1 MQIYMAQ
8 ASDFDRI
15 LSFYHRLIDE
25 MWGSPYLPGWEKEKH
40 PSNDLIATSIEQEEM
55 FICENDGV
63 IVGAMILN
71 HEVGQGYDEA
81 KWLID
86 APENEV
92 TVLHV
97 IAVSPDMQGK
107 GVADELMQ
115 YAIAY
120 VKRLG
125 QKSLRLDVMKGNTPA
140 EKLYDRFGFVCV
152 HERRSLYGNAGWITA
167 RLLELVL

>member
-1 MQIYMAQ
+1 MQISIAQ
-8 ASDFDRI
+8 VSDFDPVR
-15 LSFYHRLIDE
+15 SFYHKLIDE
-25 MWGSPYLPGWEKEKH
+25 MRGSPYLPGWEKEKH
-40 PSNDLIATSIEQEEM
+40 PSNGLIATSIELGEM
-55 FICENDGV
+55 FICESEGP

-81 KWLID
+81 KWLVD

-97 IAVSPDMQGK
+97 IAVSPSMQGK
-107 GVADELMQ
+107 GIADTLMQ
-115 YAIAY
+115 YAIDYA
-120 VKRLG
+120 RRHG

-140 EKLYDRFGFVCV
+140 EKLYDRYGFSCV
-152 HERRSLYGNAGWITA
+152 LERRSLYGNAGIITA